1 MEKNDQIYR
10 FSNPTAISSS
20 DKKQF
25 FIFQQTF
32 IFNKN
37 ATIFVIGPTKK
48 FS

>member
-10 FSNPTAISSS
+10 FSNPTAISLS
-20 DKKQF
+20 DKKQ